1 MSQQSHSNAPIH
13 SMPATPA
20 YAVFPPSSPMSH
32 EFGTELSGRIAPEQ
46 STNVGTHSWD
56 PATGGFKTL
65 TAKREIPTRLERR
78 AAPKISCKAA
88 TTRSYVFFLVF
99 LAFFFFLLLY
109 LVVVF

>member
-56 PATGGFKTL
+56 PATGGLKNL
-65 TAKREIPTRLERR
+65 TAKRELPTRLERR
-78 AAPKISCKAA
+78 GADQIPGKAA
-88 TTRSYVFFLVF
+88 SPPSYVVF
-99 LAFFFFLLLY
+99 LGILAFI
-109 LVVVF
+109 LVILDNRRG